1 MFRIS
6 NLKVDINLLRYY
18 VRSLKI
24 IPFFTIDLWF
34 FLFLILSSLIFYLNS
49 TYITFPDWKPM
60 YLEYN
65 THNIKF
71 NKFQFFTFLA
81 EIQYVFI
88 SFSLL
93 FRFSI
98 IFSISQLN
106 IFVYTLFPSY
116 SFILTTAKIILYE
129 M

>member
-1 MFRIS
+1 
-6 NLKVDINLLRYY
+6 
-18 VRSLKI
+18 
-24 IPFFTIDLWF
+24 
-34 FLFLILSSLIFYLNS
+34 
-49 TYITFPDWKPM
+49 M